1 MIVESQRADAV
12 QDLVEEIFRM
22 DLLHQLSVDPISHSK
37 EPVAV
42 DPVKGSRHDLGDAPD
57 EVSIVPIEGVTRA
70 HKRNGAPCPAT
81 PSYRSNQHV
90 ALNWR
95 LCVADVACQN
105 VEIPFAPFWQREEQV
120 GRLIP
125 WTERGNATV
134 GGLKE
139 VVRIAER
146 MTERF
151 VRLASVFQLSGQV
164 VDEFERGEF
173 PLDLQHPA

>member
-95 LCVADVACQN
+95 LRVADVRCQN
-105 VEIPFAPFWQREEQV
+105 VEIPVAALWQREEQV
-120 GRLIP
+120 GHLVP
-125 WTERGNATV
+125 GTERGHAAV

-139 VVRIAER
+139 VVRLAER
-146 MTERF
+146 IAGCL
-151 VRLASVFQLSGQV
+151 VRLAGVFQVSGQV
-164 VDEFERGEF
+164 IDEFERGEL
-173 PLDLQHPA
+173 PLDLQHAA

>member
-1 MIVESQRADAV
+1 
-12 QDLVEEIFRM
+12 M

-57 EVSIVPIEGVTRA
+57 EVSIVPIERMTRA
-70 HKRNGAPCPAT
+70 HERNGAPCPAT
-81 PSYRSNQHV
+81 PWHRSNQHV
-90 ALNWR
+90 ALSGR
-95 LCVADVACQN
+95 MCVADVACQN
-105 VEIPFAPFWQREEQV
+105 VEIPVAPLWQREEQV
-120 GRLIP
+120 GQLMP
-125 WTERGNATV
+125 WTERGHATV

-151 VRLASVFQLSGQV
+151 VRLAGVFQVSGQV
-164 VDEFERGEF
+164 IDEFERGEF
-173 PLDLQHPA
+173 PLDLQHAA

>member
-57 EVSIVPIEGVTRA
+57 EASIVPIEGMTRA
-70 HKRNGAPCPAT
+70 HERNGAPCPAT

-90 ALNWR
+90 ALKWR
-95 LCVADVACQN
+95 MCVADVARQN
-105 VEIPFAPFWQREEQV
+105 VEIPVAALWQREEQV
-120 GRLIP
+120 GHLMP

-146 MTERF
+146 MTECF
-151 VRLASVFQLSGQV
+151 VRLAGVFQVSGQV
-164 VDEFERGEF
+164 IDEFERGEF
-173 PLDLQHPA
+173 PLDLQHAA

>member
-1 MIVESQRADAV
+1 
-12 QDLVEEIFRM
+12 M

-57 EVSIVPIEGVTRA
+57 EVSIVPIEGMTRA
-70 HKRNGAPCPAT
+70 HERNGAPCPAT

-105 VEIPFAPFWQREEQV
+105 VEIPVAALWEREEQV
-120 GRLIP
+120 GHRMS
-125 WTERGNATV
+125 WAERGNATV

-139 VVRIAER
+139 VVRLAER
-146 MTERF
+146 IADCF
-151 VRLASVFQLSGQV
+151 VRLARVFQVSGQV
-164 VDEFERGEF
+164 IDEFERGEF
-173 PLDLQHPA
+173 PLDLQHAA

>member
-1 MIVESQRADAV
+1 
-12 QDLVEEIFRM
+12 M

-57 EVSIVPIEGVTRA
+57 EVSIVPIEGMTRA
-70 HKRNGAPCPAT
+70 HERYGAPCPAT

-105 VEIPFAPFWQREEQV
+105 VEIPVAALWEREEQV
-120 GRLIP
+120 GHRMA
-125 WTERGNATV
+125 WAERGNATV

-139 VVRIAER
+139 VVRLAESIAEC
-146 MTERF
+146 F
-151 VRLASVFQLSGQV
+151 VRLAGVFQVSGQV
-164 VDEFERGEF
+164 IDEFERGEF
-173 PLDLQHPA
+173 PLDLQHAA